1 MSEQKNA
8 RDMTPDELKV
18 VAARFNDQ
26 QRQSQS
32 MRRKIAELDG
42 ELQDHVLVLQN
53 LEPLAADRRC
63 YRLIGGVLVERTVGE
78 VRPKIE
84 MNKER
89 LLAILNQLAN
99 QLKVVEDEVSRTK
112 VAYKEYIEDQTP
124 KRGPATQQ
132 RGQQGV
138 LA

>member
-42 ELQDHVLVLQN
+42 EFQDHVLVLQN
-53 LEPLAADRRC
+53 LEPLSADRRC

-112 VAYKEYIEDQTP
+112 VVYKEYIEDQTP